1 MKILIDN
8 VQELMRT
15 VITLS
20 QAQIDA
26 LPADKQVVFTA
37 LVCSLSLSHTLRPI
51 VTCRRRDGSY
61 SLLGIRVD

>member
-1 MKILIDN
+1 MKILINN

-26 LPADKQVVFTA
+26 LPADKQAVFTA
-37 LVCSLSLSHTLRPI
+37 LVCFLSHSP
-51 VTCRRRDGSY
+51 SNF
-61 SLLGIRVD
+61 